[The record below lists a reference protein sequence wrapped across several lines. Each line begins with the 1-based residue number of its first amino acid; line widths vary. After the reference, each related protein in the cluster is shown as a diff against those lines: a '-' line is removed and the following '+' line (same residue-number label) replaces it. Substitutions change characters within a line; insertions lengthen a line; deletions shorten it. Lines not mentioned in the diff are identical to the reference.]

1 METQRILDALV
12 VGKLLPT
19 LKCVINVNSQKS
31 LLWMCLK
38 VFWVTGMVKV
48 LSIYLWG
55 GGANKWATTVSSPTE
70 VLRKDALQ
78 ESDHWGCSDIS
89 RAGTKQG
96 HSWAVPPTFLLL
108 PSLLN
113 VLDFES
119 ESETNKTVHIRKR
132 LHNLASL
139 SYCTWLHR
147 LHASHPNP
155 LHTQRDPPRNSNA
168 PLMKVPWRRL
178 WI

>member
-19 LKCVINVNSQKS
+19 LKYVINVNSQKS

-48 LSIYLWG
+48 LSIYIWG

-70 VLRKDALQ
+70 VLRKDALR

-89 RAGTKQG
+89 RAGAKQG
-96 HSWAVPPTFLLL
+96 HSWAMPPKRVTVPPTFLPL

-113 VLDFES
+113 VIDFES

-132 LHNLASL
+132 LHALVSV

-155 LHTQRDPPRNSNA
+155 PPLHTQRDFCPP
-168 PLMKVPWRRL
+168 P
-178 WI
+178 